1 MGSLGQGLEGWELLL
16 LIANVAHTTFCCRE
30 HDASAPALNLMRDA
44 LAVSAAAAAAAAAAA
59 DVNEGDDALSLPG
72 LVETVVV
79 AQLLELQARGVC
91 ARLCS
96 RT

>member
-44 LAVSAAAAAAAAAAA
+44 LAVSAAAAA